1 MDGWMDGLID
11 SVTQARYKED
21 PQKQNEMI
29 AQLYKDEEVNPLAGC
44 IPTLIQLPIF
54 ISLYRGLLELA
65 QADKL
70 QESFLW
76 IPSLEGPVGE
86 YNPVTNLPVD
96 SLGWLTKN
104 WVDGCVAA
112 PASLSMS
119 WTTLAPLLAT
129 CSRFLAR
136 RRHVQRKLESCSFCE
151 KESWSKDVEDLV
163 DRCLGVCSGC
173 SGCGAPSRRR
183 SHS

>member
-1 MDGWMDGLID
+1 MTYFGLNLYMTIDAMGAVQLSLRAPTSGWMDGWMDGWIDQLID
-11 SVTQARYKED
+11 SVAQARYKED

-104 WVDGCVAA
+104 WVDGCVAE
-112 PASLSMS
+112 P
-119 WTTLAPLLAT
+119 
-129 CSRFLAR
+129 
-136 RRHVQRKLESCSFCE
+136 
-151 KESWSKDVEDLV
+151 
-163 DRCLGVCSGC
+163 
-173 SGCGAPSRRR
+173 PSACP
-183 SHS
+183 

>member
-1 MDGWMDGLID
+1 MNGWIDQLID
-11 SVTQARYKED
+11 SVAQARYKED

-104 WVDGCVAA
+104 WVDGCVAE
-112 PASLSMS
+112 P
-119 WTTLAPLLAT
+119 P
-129 CSRFLAR
+129 
-136 RRHVQRKLESCSFCE
+136 
-151 KESWSKDVEDLV
+151 
-163 DRCLGVCSGC
+163 
-173 SGCGAPSRRR
+173 
-183 SHS
+183 